1 MSTRRLTAAI
11 ATALLALGMG
21 SCGGDDDSD
30 GGGDGGTSGGELSGK
45 IAVLLPD
52 SKSSDRWE
60 TADRRFFESG
70 FKAAGLSEDDY
81 SINNAEG
88 RPATQRSQAE

>member
-11 ATALLALGMG
+11 VAALLALGTA
-21 SCGGDDDSD
+21 SCGSDDDSD
-30 GGGDGGTSGGELSGK
+30 GGGGGTSGAKLSGK

-60 TADRRFFESG
+60 TADRRFFEQG
-70 FKAAGLSEDDY
+70 FK
-81 SINNAEG
+81 
-88 RPATQRSQAE
+88 